1 MLYNDNISYSQP
13 GINYIG
19 TIVINIPGVPNPIVL
34 SNINV
39 SVSTSQ
45 DYSNA
50 TTVAVIS
57 YDIYSEGI
65 LTIQATESQANAI
78 VQVIASFDETGSGA
92 ISLESVGNQANATSE
107 ASTISL
113 NSATAEVTLL

>member
-1 MLYNDNISYSQP
+1 MLYNDNITYNQP
-13 GINYIG
+13 SINYVG
-19 TIVINIPGVPNPIVL
+19 TIIINIPGVSNPIVL

-39 SVSTSQ
+39 AVSTSQ

-78 VQVIASFDETGSGA
+78 VQVIASFDEAGSGT
-92 ISLESVGNQANATSE
+92 ISLESIGNQSNAISQ
-107 ASTISL
+107 ASTISSS
-113 NSATAEVTLL
+113 SATAEVTLS